1 MSGEQ
6 ALGGWQQRLLFL
18 AGAMLPREA
27 REDQLN
33 EWRDELESAQE
44 SGLSTGGR
52 TLSIAIRSAPRLA
65 WRAHLDAWRNE
76 PLKRSSTSGLVLS
89 WHGETLA
96 TGRELGLFL
105 GSMALSIWAYA
116 WIFGV
121 WWFAFGL
128 VGLIAVHELGH
139 FFALHRENL
148 ESSPPVFIPFLGAV
162 IVGAPGASREQEARV
177 GYAGPLAGAI
187 GTGAV
192 LLAALATSGELR
204 TDLLVLSC
212 ASAAINLLN
221 FIIPIRPLDGGWVA
235 QMIGDRMKYVGLAV
249 LALLVIWLQAP
260 GMLVFLIFIVAQ
272 SELKWRWKA
281 TVAVGLYVVVATC
294 VALGLGGLRP
304 FALDLVY
311 LCVLGAFT
319 AWMVREA
326 LRSGEIWNLSREIPD
341 DCVVTSPAHGD
352 QPAFEGSKAD
362 AVERARALLQQ
373 RGGGVIRFVD
383 DGVKRVV
390 VELTVTK
397 DGEIVERPLNTPVN
411 AAAFDTEP
419 IEKAVRLRWL
429 VRYLYLTAIL
439 IGLLALGLILLPS
452 HVIIT

>member
-6 ALGGWQQRLLFL
+6 ALGGWEQRLLSL
-18 AGAMLPREA
+18 AGALLPREV

-52 TLSIAIRSAPRLA
+52 TLSIVTRSAPRLA

-76 PLKRSSTSGLVLS
+76 PLRRSDATGLALS

-96 TGRELGLFL
+96 TGRELGLFF

-128 VGLIAVHELGH
+128 VALIAVHEMGH

-212 ASAAINLLN
+212 VSAAINLVN

-249 LALLVIWLQAP
+249 LPLLMVWLEAP
-260 GMLVFLIFIVAQ
+260 GFLVFLIFIVEQ
-272 SELKWRWKA
+272 SALKWRWKVTA
-281 TVAVGLYVVVATC
+281 AIALYVALAICIV
-294 VALGLGGLRP
+294 LGLGGPRP
-304 FALDLVY
+304 FAIDLVY

-319 AWMVREA
+319 AWMFREA
-326 LRSGEIWNLSREIPD
+326 LQSGEAWGLSREIPD

-362 AVERARALLQQ
+362 AVERARALLQP
-373 RGGGVIRFVD
+373 RGGGVIRFID
-383 DGVKRVV
+383 DGAKRVV
-390 VELTVTK
+390 RELTVTK
-397 DGEIVERPLNTPVN
+397 DGEIVERALGAPLT
-411 AAAFDTEP
+411 AAALDTKP
-419 IEKAVRLRWL
+419 IERSVRLKWL

-439 IGLLALGLILLPS
+439 IGLLALGLILLPP